1 MGVWGLIQLEN
12 REEEEE
18 EEEKEKEEE
27 ERRGECE
34 GGVLHYC
41 NTSILTNDTQCPVL
55 YMEVSL
61 NAKCS

>member
-1 MGVWGLIQLEN
+1 MEN
-12 REEEEE
+12 REERKE

-34 GGVLHYC
+34 GEVLHYF
-41 NTSILTNDTQCPVL
+41 NTSILANNTLYPVW